1 MTAYVVAE
9 VDVTDPEAIKDY
21 QKDVPAVIEAFGGR
35 YLARGGEIRPQ
46 EGNWEPT
53 RLVIV
58 EFPSLEIAEKF
69 YNSEEY
75 ADLKALRIKASNSR
89 LVLVDGL

>member
-21 QKDVPAVIEAFGGR
+21 QKGVPAVIEAFGGR
-35 YLARGGEIRPQ
+35 YLARGGEVRSQ
-46 EGNWEPT
+46 EGNWEPS
-53 RLVIV
+53 RMVIV
-58 EFPSLEIAEKF
+58 EFPSLEAAETF

-75 ADLKALRIKASNSR
+75 KDLKDLRIKASNSR
-89 LVLVDGL
+89 LILVDGL